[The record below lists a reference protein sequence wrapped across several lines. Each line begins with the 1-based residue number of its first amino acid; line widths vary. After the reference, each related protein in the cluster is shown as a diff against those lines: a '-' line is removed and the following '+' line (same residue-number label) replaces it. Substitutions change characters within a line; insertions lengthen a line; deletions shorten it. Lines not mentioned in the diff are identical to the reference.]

1 MIWLILIV
9 LYGLEVNPGNRH
21 QSSPSLIQVWSGS
34 GQTLGHCFAYNA
46 VRSEQHGATLH
57 YPFSWD
63 KVDGTGEPR
72 LLASVEQN
80 HKGAPKMATVV
91 DALLASE
98 LPPKSR
104 DSLVPS
110 TSSLLKG

>member
-9 LYGLEVNPGNRH
+9 LYGLEQTQGTAT
-21 QSSPSLIQVWSGS
+21 LVWSRF
-34 GQTLGHCFAYNA
+34 GQGQAKHFAYNA

-72 LLASVEQN
+72 LLARRSWASKASTTVEQN
-80 HKGAPKMATVV
+80 HKGAPKMATLV

-98 LPPKSR
+98 LPAKSR
-104 DSLVPS
+104 DS
-110 TSSLLKG
+110 